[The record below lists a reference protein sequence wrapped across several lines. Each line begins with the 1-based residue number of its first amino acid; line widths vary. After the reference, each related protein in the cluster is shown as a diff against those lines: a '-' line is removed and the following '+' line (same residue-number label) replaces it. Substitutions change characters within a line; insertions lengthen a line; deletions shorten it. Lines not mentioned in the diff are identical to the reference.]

1 MFLNNLKMKI
11 DIFLQMKI
19 NLIVNQEDFNSNL
32 DANILNFLNLS
43 ITRPINSS
51 VLSNS
56 KLFGLLFL

>member
-32 DANILNFLNLS
+32 DANILNFLF
-43 ITRPINSS
+43 
-51 VLSNS
+51 
-56 KLFGLLFL
+56 KK